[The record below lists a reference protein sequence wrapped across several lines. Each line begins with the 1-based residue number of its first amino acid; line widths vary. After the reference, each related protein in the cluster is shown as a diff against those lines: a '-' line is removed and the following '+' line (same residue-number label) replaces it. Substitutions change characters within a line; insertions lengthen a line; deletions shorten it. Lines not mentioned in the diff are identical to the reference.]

1 LYNHTASLSTSFLK
15 KSGIITA
22 IIPEIKTPCGD
33 PPQGAAVH
41 IRIWR

>member
-1 LYNHTASLSTSFLK
+1 LK

-41 IRIWR
+41 I